1 MNASRKFRA
10 GFTLI
15 ELLVVIAIIAV
26 LIALL
31 LPAVQQARE
40 AARRTQ
46 CKNNLKQI
54 GLAMHN
60 YHDNYNQF
68 PPAYIST
75 VPPGSTAAT
84 IITAAGAQLS
94 NWSWGTFVLPYMD
107 QGPLYN
113 LLNPGPNTLA
123 QDLTT
128 PAGLNALTT
137 TLTAFRCASD
147 TGAKVNNY
155 DATQNPNPSDPAAVE
170 YQMYVSPDGTTKV
183 AISMSNYVMV
193 ACSSVS
199 TTPPVDGQFGAASA
213 YGPATGVGYENS
225 NTSLRDIL
233 DGSSNT
239 FLAGERAFRYKSLT
253 VGGAT
258 VFGFSSSINVNFTK
272 TAQLGAV
279 GIPYDGIN
287 GALPGN
293 LTHQCRGFSS
303 NHVGGAHFVLCDGS
317 VRFISE
323 NIDYNFNTVPSGTL
337 RNGAWIDSTLER
349 LCGKADGQTVGDF

>member
-1 MNASRKFRA
+1 MNDKRKVRS

-60 YHDNYNQF
+60 YHDNYNQL

-75 VPPGSTAAT
+75 IPAGATASS
-84 IITAAGAQLS
+84 ITGASGAQLS
-94 NWSWGTFVLPYMD
+94 HWSWGTFILPFID
-107 QGPLYN
+107 QAPLYN
-113 LLNPGPNTLA
+113 TLSPGPLTLA
-123 QDLTT
+123 QDLTSA
-128 PAGLNALTT
+128 AGLNALTST
-137 TLTAFRCASD
+137 MTAFRCASD
-147 TGAKVNNY
+147 TGPKVNNF
-155 DATQNPNPSDPAAVE
+155 DQTQNTNPSDPAAAT
-170 YQMYVSPDGTTKV
+170 YSMWVSPDGTSKV
-183 AISMSNYVMV
+183 AIATSNYVMV

-199 TTPPVDGQFGAASA
+199 TTPPVDGQFAGAA
-213 YGPATGVGYENS
+213 YGPATGVGYMNSTTSFRDITDGTS
-225 NTSLRDIL
+225 NTLMV
-233 DGSSNT
+233 
-239 FLAGERAFRYKSLT
+239 GERAYRYKSLGI
-253 VGGAT
+253 GGAT
-258 VFGFSSSINVNFTK
+258 VFGFSSSINPGFIK
-272 TAQLGAV
+272 TGSLAAV

-323 NIDYNFNTVPSGTL
+323 NIDYNFNTVPSSTL